1 MPYNFDKGS
10 RDASKIEMTSKHQ
23 TLPNCPR
30 PNDSGKLLPIYVISN
45 NPLLSTRHHL
55 ETFGRIAGETCRYLF
70 MLLLMSISCFVT
82 A

>member
-30 PNDSGKLLPIYVISN
+30 PNDSGKLLPIYMIS
-45 NPLLSTRHHL
+45 
-55 ETFGRIAGETCRYLF
+55 
-70 MLLLMSISCFVT
+70 
-82 A
+82 